1 MRQEQKSIY
10 IFPALAFTYLFSKY
24 LFSNAIYK
32 QEARQPFIQ
41 TKVNRGLA
49 VSEDSA
55 DTLRCEILEQQ

>member
-1 MRQEQKSIY
+1 MGQEKKSIY
-10 IFPALAFTYLFSKY
+10 IFPALAFTYLFCKS
-24 LFSNAIYK
+24 LFSKAIYK
-32 QEARQPFIQ
+32 QEVRQPFVQ